1 MSRKVILAALG
12 VVGAILGV
20 IQTEFGLALNVGG
33 IIAFL
38 GAAVIY
44 IQQEAKLDKDRL
56 AAQKDKWKD
65 PKFWLAAL
73 GAGVVALGEVVTLP
87 LDPAIINSIL
97 AIILGIIFK
106 TQKTATA

>member
-1 MSRKVILAALG
+1 MSRKLILAILG

-44 IQQEAKLDKDRL
+44 IQQEAKLDKERL
-56 AAQKDKWKD
+56 AAQKDKWAD
-65 PKFWLAAL
+65 PKFWIAAL
-73 GAGVVALGEVVTLP
+73 GAGVVALGEVVALP
-87 LDPAIINSIL
+87 LDPVIINTVLAVIL
-97 AIILGIIFK
+97 ALIFK
-106 TQKTATA
+106 AKV